1 MAKIQYRFN
10 PETLT
15 FDIVAIPLKT
25 RFARGVITFLVGF
38 AIASVFMVIYGL
50 FFDTPKSHNLRRQN
64 AELRVKY
71 DLLNKR
77 FDEADRILTDL
88 QERDNTVYRSI
99 FELDIIPQQVRE
111 AGVRSSEKYAKL
123 AGYENSDILI
133 GTSEKLDMLTKKVYM
148 QSKSFD
154 QVAVLAKSKE
164 RMMLCVPAINPVA
177 LKGRL
182 RLMENFGGRI
192 DPVYRRWAY
201 HEGIDIS
208 GPQGTPIY
216 ATGDGVVDLT
226 EYSFR
231 GYGNQ
236 ILISHGFGYHT
247 RYAHLTKVLVVPGQ
261 RVKRGEKIGLM
272 GSTGKSTGS
281 HLHYEVIVRGRPVNP
296 VNYLSRDMEL
306 DEYESIIDNAPQ
318 TKSKGT
324 DLSKSKKRRRR

>member
-10 PETLT
+10 PDTLT

-25 RFARGVITFLVGF
+25 RFAKGLVTFLVGF

-88 QERDNTVYRSI
+88 QERNNTVYRSI
-99 FELDIIPQQVRE
+99 FELDIIPEQVRE
-111 AGVRSSEKYAKL
+111 AGASSSEKYAKL
-123 AGYENSDILI
+123 SGYENSDILI
-133 GTSEKLDMLTKKVYM
+133 GASEKLDMLTRKVYL

-154 QVAVLAKSKE
+154 QVAILAKSKE
-164 RMMLCVPAINPVA
+164 KMMLCVPAINPVA
-177 LKGRL
+177 LKGKL

-192 DPVYRRWAY
+192 DPVYHRWAF

-208 GPQGTPIY
+208 GPKGTPIY
-216 ATGDGVVDLT
+216 ATGDGVVEST

-236 ILISHGFGYHT
+236 ILVSHGFGYHT
-247 RYAHLTKVLVVPGQ
+247 RYAHLTKVLVAPGQ

-272 GSTGKSTGS
+272 GSTGKSTGN

-296 VNYLSRDMEL
+296 LNYLSRDMDL
-306 DEYESIIDNAPQ
+306 NEYENIVDNAPKAKDADNVVP
-318 TKSKGT
+318 KSKRG
-324 DLSKSKKRRRR
+324 KR

>member
-1 MAKIQYRFN
+1 MAKMHYRFN

-25 RFARGVITFLVGF
+25 RFTRGFVTFLIGF
-38 AIASVFMVIYGL
+38 GIASVFMVVYGL

-71 DLLNKR
+71 ELLNKR
-77 FDEADRILTDL
+77 FDETDRQLTDI
-88 QERDNTVYRSI
+88 QDRDNTVYRSI
-99 FELDIIPQQVRE
+99 FELDIIPTQVRE
-111 AGVRSSEKYAKL
+111 AGMGMADKYVKYS
-123 AGYENSDILI
+123 GYENSDILI
-133 GTSEKLDMLTKKVYM
+133 RMLEKFDMLTKKVYL

-154 QVAVLAKSKE
+154 QVSILAKNKE
-164 RMMLCVPAINPVA
+164 KMMTSVPAINPVA
-177 LKGRL
+177 LKGPL

-216 ATGDGVVDLT
+216 VTGDGIVELT

-236 ILISHGFGYHT
+236 ILVNHGFGYHT
-247 RYAHLTKVLVVPGQ
+247 RYAHLSKVLVKPGQ

-281 HLHYEVIVRGRPVNP
+281 HLHYEVLVRNKPVNP
-296 VNYLSRDMEL
+296 VNYLSRDIEL
-306 DEYESIIDNAPQ
+306 ADYESIIDNAP
-318 TKSKGT
+318 KHSVSVDKPAP
-324 DLSKSKKRRRR
+324 KKRRR

>member
-25 RFARGVITFLVGF
+25 RFAKGFVTFLVGF
-38 AIASVFMVIYGL
+38 VIASVFMVIYGL

-64 AELRVKY
+64 ADLRVKY

-77 FDEADRILTDL
+77 FDETDRILTDL
-88 QERDNTVYRSI
+88 QERDNKVYRSI
-99 FELDIIPQQVRE
+99 FELDIIPEQVRE
-111 AGVRSSEKYAKL
+111 AGSSSSEKYASFS
-123 AGYENSDILI
+123 GYENSDILI
-133 GTSEKLDMLTKKVYM
+133 GSSEKLEILIRKAYQ

-154 QVAVLAKSKE
+154 QVAMLAKSKE
-164 RMMLCVPAINPVA
+164 KMMLCVPAINPVA

-182 RLMENFGGRI
+182 RVMENFGGRI
-192 DPVYRRWAY
+192 DPVYHRWAY

-208 GPQGTPIY
+208 GPTGTPIY
-216 ATGDGVVDLT
+216 ATGDGVIDGT

-236 ILISHGFGYHT
+236 VLISHGFGYHT
-247 RYAHLTKVLVVPGQ
+247 RYAHLSKVLVMPGQ

-296 VNYLSRDMEL
+296 LNYLSRDMDL
-306 DEYESIIDNAPQ
+306 DEYESIVDNAPKAKNAGKVVP
-318 TKSKGT
+318 KS
-324 DLSKSKKRRRR
+324 KRRRR

>member
-15 FDIVAIPLKT
+15 FDIVAIPFKT
-25 RFARGVITFLVGF
+25 RFTKGLFTFFVGF
-38 AIASVFMVIYGL
+38 IIASVFMVVYGL

-77 FDEADRILTDL
+77 FDETDRILTDL
-88 QERDNTVYRSI
+88 QERDNKVYRSI
-99 FELDIIPQQVRE
+99 FELDVIPEKVRE
-111 AGVRSSEKYAKL
+111 ATASSSDKYVAF
-123 AGYENSDILI
+123 AGYENSDMLI
-133 GTSEKLDMLTKKVYM
+133 GTSEKLEMLIRKTYL

-154 QVAVLAKSKE
+154 QVALMAKSKE
-164 RMMLCVPAINPVA
+164 KMMMCVPAINPVA

-182 RLMENFGGRI
+182 RLMENFGGRV
-192 DPVYRRWAY
+192 DPVYHRWAY

-208 GPQGTPIY
+208 GPKGTPIY
-216 ATGDGVVDLT
+216 ATGDGVIDLT

-261 RVKRGEKIGLM
+261 RVKRGQKIGLM

-296 VNYLSRDMEL
+296 LNYLSRDMDL
-306 DEYESIIDNAPQ
+306 DEYEDIIDSAPK
-318 TKSKGT
+318 TKVVAKASH
-324 DLSKSKKRRRR
+324 KSRRRR

>member
-1 MAKIQYRFN
+1 MAKMQYRFN

-25 RFARGVITFLVGF
+25 RFAKGFVTFLIGF

-64 AELRVKY
+64 GELRVKY
-71 DLLNKR
+71 ELLNKQ
-77 FDEADRILTDL
+77 FDEANRILTDL

-99 FELDIIPQQVRE
+99 FELDIIPEQVRE
-111 AGVRSSEKYAKL
+111 AGLINSAKKYANL
-123 AGYENSDILI
+123 AGYENSDVLI
-133 GTSEKLDMLTKKVYM
+133 GMSEKLDMLTKKVYL

-154 QVAVLAKSKE
+154 QVAVLAKNKE
-164 RMMLCVPAINPVA
+164 KMMLCVPAINPVA
-177 LKGRL
+177 FKGRL

-192 DPVYRRWAY
+192 DPVYHRWAY
-201 HEGIDIS
+201 HEGVDIS

-216 ATGDGVVDLT
+216 ATGDGTIDLT

-236 ILISHGFGYHT
+236 VLISHGFGYHT
-247 RYAHLTKVLVVPGQ
+247 RYAHLSKVLVAPGQ
-261 RVKRGEKIGLM
+261 KVKRGEIIGLM
-272 GSTGKSTGS
+272 GNTGKSTGS

-306 DEYESIIDNAPQ
+306 DEYESIIDRAPQ
-318 TKSKGT
+318 KKIEKERPKS
-324 DLSKSKKRRRR
+324 KRRRR

>member
-1 MAKIQYRFN
+1 MAKIHYRFN

-25 RFARGVITFLVGF
+25 RFAKGFVTFLVGL
-38 AIASVFMVIYGL
+38 AIASVFMVVYGL

-64 AELRVKY
+64 ADLRVKY

-77 FDEADRILTDL
+77 FDEVDRILTDL

-99 FELDIIPQQVRE
+99 FELDIIPEQVRE
-111 AGVRSSEKYAKL
+111 AGVSSSERYAVL
-123 AGYENSDILI
+123 AGYENSDILVSI
-133 GTSEKLDMLTKKVYM
+133 SEKLDMLTKKIYL

-154 QVAVLAKSKE
+154 KVAILAKSKE
-164 RMMLCVPAINPVA
+164 KMMLCVPAINPVA

-182 RLMENFGGRI
+182 RLMENFGGRM
-192 DPVYRRWAY
+192 DPVYHRWAY

-216 ATGDGVVDLT
+216 ATGDGVVDGSDYT
-226 EYSFR
+226 FR

-236 ILISHGFGYHT
+236 VMVSHGFGYHT
-247 RYAHLTKVLVVPGQ
+247 RYAHLSRVLVVPGQ

-281 HLHYEVIVRGRPVNP
+281 HLHYEVLVRGRPVNP
-296 VNYLSRDMEL
+296 VNYLSRDMDL
-306 DEYESIIDNAPQ
+306 DEYESIIDKAPQ
-318 TKSKGT
+318 VKNSAKAQPKS
-324 DLSKSKKRRRR
+324 KRRRR

>member
-1 MAKIQYRFN
+1 MHYRFN
-10 PETLT
+10 PETLS

-25 RFARGVITFLVGF
+25 RFTRGLATFLIGF
-38 AIASVFMVIYGL
+38 AIASVFMIIYGL

-71 DLLNKR
+71 ELLNKR
-77 FDEADRILTDL
+77 FDETDRLLTDI

-99 FELDIIPQQVRE
+99 FELDIIPSEVRE
-111 AGVRSSEKYAKL
+111 AGIGSADRYAKL
-123 AGYENSDILI
+123 DGFENSDILI
-133 GTSEKLDMLTKKVYM
+133 SMTEKLDMITKKVYL

-154 QVAVLAKSKE
+154 QVSVLAKNKE
-164 RMMLCVPAINPVA
+164 KMMLCVPAINPVA
-177 LKGRL
+177 LRGPL
-182 RLMENFGGRI
+182 RVIENFGGRM
-192 DPVYRRWAY
+192 DPVYHRWAY

-208 GPQGTPIY
+208 GPKGTPIY
-216 ATGDGVVDLT
+216 ATGDGYVELT

-236 ILISHGFGYHT
+236 ILINHGFGYHT
-247 RYAHLTKVLVVPGQ
+247 RYAHLTRVLVQQGQ

-281 HLHYEVIVRGRPVNP
+281 HLHYEVLVRNKPVNP

-306 DEYESIIDNAPQ
+306 SDYEDIIGSAP
-318 TKSKGT
+318 KAKH
-324 DLSKSKKRRRR
+324 DVKEPKSKKRRRR